1 MDLTSQAQVGVPRI
15 PYHLRC
21 TERSVPVRAPSAPI
35 NQVLEAWE
43 GGSFLRCLRRYSVG
57 VELSALQAPQS
68 RRILN
73 AQRWHFCRVPQRRAG
88 RFEVCG
94 PLASCLLR
102 YTAIHL
108 RCILHLQCIAVYP
121 SATRVQLNEGAPCA
135 MLCTYVQVT
144 FCSARV

>member
-1 MDLTSQAQVGVPRI
+1 MDLTSQVGVPRI
-15 PYHLRC
+15 PHHLRC

-43 GGSFLRCLRRYSVG
+43 GGSFLRCVRRYRVV

-68 RRILN
+68 RRTLN
-73 AQRWHFCRVPQRRAG
+73 AQRWHFCLVPQRRAG

-108 RCILHLQCIAVYP
+108 RCILHLQCIASYH
-121 SATRVQLNEGAPCA
+121 SATRVQLNGGAPCA
-135 MLCTYVQVT
+135 IAIAIVHVRASHLLL
-144 FCSARV
+144 S